1 MRVAVSF
8 VLLLSLLLIS
18 NLCGTSNSDSS
29 ASAATFERID
39 PTPSPSASSD
49 NRSLSLK
56 PYLSCKFED
65 DLQIVETTRR
75 PKSAEKFRLVETASG
90 NRTVS
95 VLDGYRVMFA
105 YPSTPYYFANIKVEQ
120 SNPQDYAS
128 DKEMVRSE
136 LQYSASTKHS
146 TKIIHQDKTL
156 YNGYESYGIDRDVID
171 VGGVIGTH
179 VLFSAADHVIIT
191 VYFLNQGS
199 ENRKFQNIEE
209 YRASKE
215 KFLDRY
221 TRCLKNNT
229 AGTTQDEANSKLHGW
244 HGLFIDQSTPEDAIR
259 LLGKP
264 ISDKIDRLH
273 IHVVDKWVS
282 AKHKEK
288 IFKILTFRKIEEV
301 DQVDLAFID
310 STLVMISFNLGTLGK
325 NWPVGSLADMF
336 GVGFTAV
343 KRIPKDGQPS
353 DYESTVSSNNLRFS
367 ENVYHMV
374 AVSTRSYFYAYVA
387 DQNFFRNLVRSG
399 GRAGPEDIIT
409 RLPGKVITMEIIS
422 RTLGRTEQ
430 NEGVR

>member
-1 MRVAVSF
+1 MKVAVSF
-8 VLLLSLLLIS
+8 ILFLSLLLIS

-29 ASAATFERID
+29 SSPAKFEKID

-49 NRSLSLK
+49 SRSPSLK

-90 NRTVS
+90 NKTVS

-120 SNPQDYAS
+120 SNAQDYTS
-128 DKEMVRSE
+128 DKEMVRSQ
-136 LQYSASTKHS
+136 LQYSASTKQA
-146 TKIIHQDKTL
+146 TKIIYQDKTL
-156 YNGYESYGIDRDVID
+156 YNGYESYGMDRDVID
-171 VGGVIGTH
+171 VGEQIGTH

-191 VYFLNQGS
+191 IYFLNQGG

-229 AGTTQDEANSKLHGW
+229 AGATQDEANSKLDGW
-244 HGLFIDQSTPEDAIR
+244 HGLFLDQSTPEDAIR

-264 ISDKIDRLH
+264 ISDKLDRLH

-288 IFKILTFRKIEEV
+288 LFRILTFKKIEEV
-301 DQVDLAFID
+301 DQVHLAFID
-310 STLVMISFNLGTLGK
+310 SKLVMISFNLGTLGK
-325 NWPVGSLADMF
+325 NWPVRSLVDMF
-336 GVGFTAV
+336 GIGFTAV
-343 KRIPKDGQPS
+343 KKIPKDGQPS
-353 DYESTVSSNNLRFS
+353 EYESTVSSNNLRFS

-387 DQNFFRNLVRSG
+387 DQNFFRMFARN
-399 GRAGPEDIIT
+399 AGLNKTVADTT

-422 RTLGRTEQ
+422 RRLGKTEV
-430 NEGVR
+430 NEAVR